1 MPPEPHNHP
10 FLGRQHHPSYIPI
23 PCLQAQ
29 RRSQPCSL
37 PASQKLL
44 NGILSGPACRPLLE
58 VLVPI
63 KICIPVGIIGNLTQ
77 ASLLMEIL

>member
-1 MPPEPHNHP
+1 MPPEPCNDP
-10 FLGRQHHPSYIPI
+10 SLGRQRHPSYIHI
-23 PCLQAQ
+23 PCPEAQ

-44 NGILSGPACRPLLE
+44 NGILSGPACRPLLQ

-77 ASLLMEIL
+77 ASLLMETL